1 MDKDKLKNL
10 VYLENNVLDE
20 IKIIGVFIFVL
31 FIIIM
36 VLVLIIY
43 FVVLKKWN
51 GVYEIIKR

>member
-20 IKIIGVFIFVL
+20 IEIIGVFIFVL

-43 FVVLKKWN
+43 FVVLKK
-51 GVYEIIKR
+51 